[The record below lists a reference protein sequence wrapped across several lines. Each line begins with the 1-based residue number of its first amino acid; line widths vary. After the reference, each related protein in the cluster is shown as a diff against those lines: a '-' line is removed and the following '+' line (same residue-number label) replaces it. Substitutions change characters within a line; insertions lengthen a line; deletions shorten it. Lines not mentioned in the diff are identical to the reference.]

1 MEKGD
6 GRTYAIVGA
15 AMEVHRELG
24 PGFLEAVYQQALA
37 LELAER
43 EIPFLREV
51 DLPVFYK
58 ARQLNTVYRA
68 DFICF
73 ASVVVELKAITALT
87 RVEEAQIINY
97 LRATRYEVGLLLNF
111 PSSSLEYRR
120 FVSSNK
126 SAISA

>member
-6 GRTYAIVGA
+6 ERTYTIVGA
-15 AMEVHRELG
+15 AMEVHRQLG

-37 LELAER
+37 LEFAER

-58 ARQLNTVYRA
+58 GRQLNTVYRA

-73 ASVVVELKAITALT
+73 ASVVVELKAIAVLT
-87 RVEEAQIINY
+87 RIEEAQIINY

-111 PSSSLEYRR
+111 ASSSLEYRR
-120 FVSSNK
+120 FVSSK
-126 SAISA
+126 SAKSA

>member
-1 MEKGD
+1 
-6 GRTYAIVGA
+6 
-15 AMEVHRELG
+15 MEVHRELG